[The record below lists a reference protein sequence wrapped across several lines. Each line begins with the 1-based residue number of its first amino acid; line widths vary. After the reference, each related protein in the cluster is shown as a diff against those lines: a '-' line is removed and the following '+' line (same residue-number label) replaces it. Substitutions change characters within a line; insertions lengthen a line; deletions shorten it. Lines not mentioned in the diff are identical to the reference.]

1 MIKYVIQA
9 KRNPANP
16 EQTKYYPQMAPSTP
30 ITLAQVVKRIEKRST
45 VSSADVKAVLDALQ
59 YEVVEALADG
69 NSIRLNDL
77 GSFRLTITANGVDS
91 AAEAKKQGARLIK
104 QVNVKFTKSTAMR
117 DALDVRNLDFAP
129 QADIKNAIGGSES
142 GGEGGNEG
150 GDGSEGGGTGD
161 DNSPR
166 TKSPSHKSR
175 DTGADRKKS
184 RSTSHAKKAV
194 LQKNAKSR
202 VPRREA
208 AKSPKKPL
216 QTLKKFSYRTI
227 QNVL

>member
-16 EQTKYYPQMAPSTP
+16 EQTRYYPQMAPSTP

-142 GGEGGNEG
+142 EGEGGNEG
-150 GDGSEGGGTGD
+150 GGGSEGGGTGD
-161 DNSPR
+161 DNSPM
-166 TKSPSHKSR
+166 T
-175 DTGADRKKS
+175 
-184 RSTSHAKKAV
+184 
-194 LQKNAKSR
+194 
-202 VPRREA
+202 
-208 AKSPKKPL
+208 
-216 QTLKKFSYRTI
+216 
-227 QNVL
+227 